1 MLKIKTTSDLQ
12 KKAPTKVLLYAHHG
26 YGKTYQCRFYA
37 KRFGKGLIISGESGL
52 KSLEDCDIDY
62 VEFKSWAEFEE
73 ILRHLN
79 SLIKSGKFEETGYKW
94 VAIDSLTELSDRLVE
109 MNEDKYR
116 GKDGEIDKSK
126 SFAMWAEY
134 SRRMIGV
141 LKWLRDLPV
150 HVYMC
155 CLAKEEESVATSSKD
170 YWPMVAGSKT
180 QKQIPALFDHV
191 FCGKKVEVTDP
202 DTGKTTIKRYLIA
215 DEVAGWHGK
224 VRDPYGVVKAYEE
237 EDDITA
243 LLTRMSLASKKQ
255 AKEKETK

>member
-1 MLKIKTTSDLQ
+1 MLKIKTTADLQ
-12 KKAPTKVLLYAHHG
+12 KSAPTKVLLYAHHG
-26 YGKTYQCRFYA
+26 YGKTYQCRYYA
-37 KRFGKGLIISGESGL
+37 KRYGKGLIISGESGL
-52 KSLEDCDIDY
+52 KSLEDCEIDY
-62 VEFKSWAEFEE
+62 VDFKSWSEFEE
-73 ILRHLN
+73 ILRHIN
-79 SLIKSGKFEETGYKW
+79 SLIKGGKFAETGYKW

-155 CLAKEEESVATSSKD
+155 CLAKEEESVVTSSKD

-202 DTGKTTIKRYLIA
+202 DTGKIVVKRYLIA

-224 VRDPYGVVKAYEE
+224 VRDPYGVVQAYEE

-243 LLTRMSLASKKQ
+243 LLTRMSSASNKQ
-255 AKEKETK
+255 TKETK

>member
-1 MLKIKTTSDLQ
+1 MLKIKTTADLQ

-62 VEFKSWAEFEE
+62 VDFKSWTEFEE

-79 SLIKSGKFEETGYKW
+79 SLIKSGKFAETGYKW

-155 CLAKEEESVATSSKD
+155 CLAKEEESITTSSKD

-191 FCGKKVEVTDP
+191 FCGKKVETTDP
-202 DTGKTTIKRYLIA
+202 ETGKVEVKRYLIA

-224 VRDPYGVVKAYEE
+224 VRDPYGVIKAYEE
-237 EDDITA
+237 ESDVTA
-243 LLTRMSLASKKQ
+243 LLHRMSSASNQNK
-255 AKEKETK
+255 KETK

>member
-1 MLKIKTTSDLQ
+1 
-12 KKAPTKVLLYAHHG
+12 
-26 YGKTYQCRFYA
+26 
-37 KRFGKGLIISGESGL
+37 
-52 KSLEDCDIDY
+52 
-62 VEFKSWAEFEE
+62 
-73 ILRHLN
+73 
-79 SLIKSGKFEETGYKW
+79 
-94 VAIDSLTELSDRLVE
+94 
-109 MNEDKYR
+109 
-116 GKDGEIDKSK
+116 
-126 SFAMWAEY
+126 
-134 SRRMIGV
+134 
-141 LKWLRDLPV
+141 
-150 HVYMC
+150 
-155 CLAKEEESVATSSKD
+155 
-170 YWPMVAGSKT
+170 MVAGSKT